1 MSRRKNFV
9 KHSINFIH
17 KRCKGIDCGSGTML
31 GIMLVIAVCSIL
43 VLSAILCNVLG
54 AKHQAYAVATSAA
67 LSGASALQRMEDNAC
82 EVVARTVASSNA
94 FLKSCNSTS
103 NDVTVRIS
111 VGLNIPFASNVE
123 VSARAGL
130 EDCNK

>member
-1 MSRRKNFV
+1 
-9 KHSINFIH
+9 
-17 KRCKGIDCGSGTML
+17 
-31 GIMLVIAVCSIL
+31 
-43 VLSAILCNVLG
+43 
-54 AKHQAYAVATSAA
+54 
-67 LSGASALQRMEDNAC
+67 
-82 EVVARTVASSNA
+82 A